1 MAAHAAVSSQSS
13 IREEL
18 EKISSEARV
27 FVSMPCVPGITP
39 RFLLE
44 KGHAE
49 MIGAE
54 EAVERRLGVF
64 RIDEV
69 GIPVLDHG
77 VLYGDAAFEG
87 ILVVGKHLFQWREH
101 LQRLYESAAKLCI
114 SIPYSPAELTAHVLE
129 TISYT
134 GITDENPAYIRLVVT
149 RGLGDL
155 GINPAKCAG
164 ATIYAIVARIQLYPE
179 ALYEKGI
186 QTSIARH
193 VRRTSADVLDPAIK
207 SCNYLNNIL
216 ALLDTRD
223 RSTNETLM
231 LTREGAIAEATAD
244 NLFVVAREK
253 GWESDPSKVTL
264 TTPCDSYCLRGITR
278 EIVLHNARALGFQVV
293 ESHNIV
299 PEDLFGA
306 EREVFLTGTAA
317 GLVPVISVDGKPVG
331 GGIPGP
337 ITAKL
342 RHLLMSDMANPE
354 KGLWIFADRNEIEHY
369 LNQKPGSW
377 GRAERNPLITP
388 DIVTTMFR
396 YIDGRNWDELQ
407 HMFTLDIVYERPGYP
422 PFEGLER
429 LLKFYR
435 EERVIASG
443 QHLLESVVVNQH
455 EGACW
460 GRFVGVHKN
469 NSPIDERFADV
480 YTFKDGKIQT
490 RRSYFFRPAV

>member
-1 MAAHAAVSSQSS
+1 MAHAVALPQSS

-18 EKISSEARV
+18 ERIAQQAKVFISMS
-27 FVSMPCVPGITP
+27 CVPGMTP
-39 RFLLE
+39 RILLE
-44 KGHAE
+44 KGQPE
-49 MIGAE
+49 SLVFE
-54 EAVERRLGVF
+54 ESAVRRWGIF
-64 RIDEV
+64 RIDEA
-69 GIPVLDHG
+69 GLPVFDHG

-87 ILVVGKHLFQWREH
+87 VLIVRKHLFQWREH
-101 LQRLYESAAKLCI
+101 LQRLYESAAKLHI
-114 SIPYSPAELTAHVLE
+114 SIPYNPAELTARILE

-134 GITDENPAYIRLVVT
+134 GISDEDPAYIRLVVT

-193 VRRTSADVLDPAIK
+193 VRRTSADMLDPGIK

-216 ALLDTRD
+216 ALVDTRD
-223 RSTNETLM
+223 QSTNETLM

-253 GWESDPSKVTL
+253 GWESDPSRVTL

-278 EIVLHNARALGFQVV
+278 EIVLRNAQVLGYQVV
-293 ESHNIV
+293 ESHKIV
-299 PEDLFGA
+299 PEDLFGE

-317 GLVPVISVDGKPVG
+317 GLVPVVSVDGQPVG

-342 RHLLMSDMANPE
+342 RHLLMQDMANPE
-354 KGLWIFADRNEIEHY
+354 NGLWIFANGNESEHY
-369 LNQKPGSW
+369 LNQKPISRE
-377 GRAERNPLITP
+377 RAERAPFITP
-388 DIVTTMFR
+388 DVVTTMFR
-396 YIDGRNWDELQ
+396 YIDGRDWDELQ
-407 HMFTLDIVYERPGYP
+407 HMFTPDVVYERPGYQ

-443 QHLLESVVVNQH
+443 QHLLENVVVNQH
-455 EGACW
+455 GGASW

-490 RRSYFFRPAV
+490 RKSYFFRPAV